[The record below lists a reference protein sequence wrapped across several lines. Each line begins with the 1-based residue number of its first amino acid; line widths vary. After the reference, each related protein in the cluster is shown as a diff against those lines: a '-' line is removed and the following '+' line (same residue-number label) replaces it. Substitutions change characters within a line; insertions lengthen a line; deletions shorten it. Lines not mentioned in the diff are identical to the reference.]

1 MQLCKGDAHG
11 GLECGFEGQQHAG
24 AGVPVPSA
32 ADPATAAARRA
43 ILHSLGVRQ
52 GRLER
57 VWSFA
62 AKRRA
67 PNCPN
72 LRGAG
77 YAVSVMMVRRADDRA
92 DDGLAEK
99 ADFCHEPLRGVNRAP
114 HRMPQ

>member
-1 MQLCKGDAHG
+1 MQLRKGHTHG
-11 GLECGFEGQQHAG
+11 ELECRFEGQQHAG

-77 YAVSVMMVRRADDRA
+77 YAVFNTPGEHS
-92 DDGLAEK
+92 
-99 ADFCHEPLRGVNRAP
+99 C
-114 HRMPQ
+114 

>member
-1 MQLCKGDAHG
+1 MQLRKGHTHG
-11 GLECGFEGQQHAG
+11 ELECRFEGQQHAG

-32 ADPATAAARRA
+32 ADPEAAAARRV

-57 VWSFA
+57 VGFFA
-62 AKRRA
+62 ARRRA

-77 YAVSVMMVRRADDRA
+77 NAVH
-92 DDGLAEK
+92 G
-99 ADFCHEPLRGVNRAP
+99 
-114 HRMPQ
+114 